1 MVATGFTAHTGV
13 NDPQFIPPQEIPT
26 PIQVPQTEETRRLV
40 SQPVQAEELW
50 EPTDEERDQF
60 ATLLNC
66 GKRSAVVTVMGHKV
80 GIESLNVDDDLRV
93 GLFTQHYLGT
103 EAYGRA
109 VALATCAAGVRT
121 IDGRMLYTPISVDE
135 SPESIFDAKLEK
147 LRGYHASAIMEIHP
161 HILQLDIDFAN
172 LAVSLGKLKG

>member
-1 MVATGFTAHTGV
+1 MVATGFTEQTGL
-13 NDPQFIPPQEIPT
+13 NDPAFIPPQEIPIPT
-26 PIQVPQTEETRRLV
+26 QVPQTEESRRLV
-40 SQPVQAEELW
+40 SQPVQTEEMW
-50 EPTDEERDQF
+50 EPTEAERDQF

-66 GKRSAVVTVMGHKV
+66 GKRSTVVSVMGHKV

-93 GLFTQHYLGT
+93 GVFTQKYLGT

-121 IDGRMLYTPISVDE
+121 IDGRPLYNPLSVDE
-135 SPESIFDAKLEK
+135 SPESIFEGRLER
-147 LRGYHASAIMEIHP
+147 LRHYHASAIMEIHP

-172 LAVSLGKLKG
+172 LAVKLGKLTG